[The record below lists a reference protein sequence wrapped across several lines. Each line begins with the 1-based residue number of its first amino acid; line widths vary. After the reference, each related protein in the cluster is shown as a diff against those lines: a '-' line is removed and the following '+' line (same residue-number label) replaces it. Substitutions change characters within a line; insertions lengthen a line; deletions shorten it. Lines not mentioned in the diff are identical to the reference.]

1 MKTGGVYLGFHTFKR
16 EKVSVWELSDV
27 RVLRSQTQIVG
38 KTIVFS
44 TVSGEHRVNL
54 CSPEFIVF
62 LQYHQMR
69 LALAQ
74 IPDADGKPVRFV
86 RRKIQL
92 EQLVLSLDIAAVDLR
107 TATTDVYPE

>member
-1 MKTGGVYLGFHTFKR
+1 ML
-16 EKVSVWELSDV
+16 
-27 RVLRSQTQIVG
+27 
-38 KTIVFS
+38 
-44 TVSGEHRVNL
+44 
-54 CSPEFIVF
+54 
-62 LQYHQMR
+62 LQYHQTR

-92 EQLVLSLDIAAVDLR
+92 EQLVLSLNIAAVDLR